1 MRLPIRDQSTVGLE
15 RLNSKQFDQFREF
28 IYANSGIHIGPN
40 KVTLLSNRVRRRVS
54 AGGFK
59 DFDSYFRFLTS
70 REGRDELSGF
80 LDAITTNETFFFR
93 TKRHFE
99 WLVGDWLAE
108 QIARHRSG
116 QRDTQLRVW
125 SAGCSSGAE
134 PYSIAISL
142 AENLFRLR
150 GWSLDI
156 LGTDLSEEILDEARA
171 GIYRPRAMDAVSERQ
186 RRRYFRHK
194 TEGDLWE
201 VEPAVKKMVHFKQH
215 NLMRP
220 IGQPS
225 FDCIFICNVLIYFD
239 LKSKQTV
246 IDHLLNSLADG
257 GYLVVGPSEGVYEML
272 QGLRRVSPL
281 IYQKV
286 SSDSHVEKSNQKR
299 GDSR

>member
-1 MRLPIRDQSTVGLE
+1 MGLE

-28 IYANSGIHIGPN
+28 IYENSGIHIGQN

-54 AGGFK
+54 AGGFEN
-59 DFDSYFRFLTS
+59 FDSYFRFLTS
-70 REGRDELSGF
+70 HDGRDELGGF

-93 TKRHFE
+93 TKRHFD
-99 WLVGDWLAE
+99 WLVDDWLAE

-116 QRDTQLRVW
+116 QRDAQLRVW

-150 GWSLDI
+150 GWSLDL
-156 LGTDLSEEILDEARA
+156 LGTDLSEEVLDEARA
-171 GIYRPRAMDAVSERQ
+171 GIFRPRAIDAVSERQ

-194 TEGDLWE
+194 TEEDLWE
-201 VEPAVKKMVHFKQH
+201 VKPTVKKMVNFKQH

-220 IGQPS
+220 IGQSS

-239 LKSKQTV
+239 LQSKRTV
-246 IDHLLNSLADG
+246 IHHLLSSLADG

-272 QGLRRVSPL
+272 QGLRRISPL
-281 IYQKV
+281 VYQKV
-286 SSDSHVEKSNQKR
+286 SSGSQVEKPNDKR
-299 GDSR
+299 GESR